1 MQVVCHI
8 FNDQGKEKAFQKPEA
23 VLTAVSVR
31 FPSGLRQV
39 KYIET
44 YGYYWKECHPHF
56 SVLPSVWQLWYVL
69 WKMGWIVFSH
79 FNPVYSGFQQNG
91 SKVVFRK
98 INAASKLNK
107 NNFLEE
113 LISKEGFKKT
123 FSFWNSRKEKV
134 PQNASVTAL
143 KWHPVRWATF
153 PWNLQ

>member
-1 MQVVCHI
+1 
-8 FNDQGKEKAFQKPEA
+8 
-23 VLTAVSVR
+23 
-31 FPSGLRQV
+31 
-39 KYIET
+39 
-44 YGYYWKECHPHF
+44 
-56 SVLPSVWQLWYVL
+56 
-69 WKMGWIVFSH
+69 MGWIVFSH

-143 KWHPVRWATF
+143 K
-153 PWNLQ
+153 